1 MDYLDTEK
9 TALLESILDHMK
21 IAVTCADTDG
31 KILYAN
37 TAAKKRPSK
46 APREIGVNIQDCHKD
61 ETNKKIA
68 VIFRDFKNG
77 RREPHHYVS
86 TITGRRD
93 LVTMI
98 PMFEAGEFSGCVSQV
113 HPLELEGTERRF
125 I

>member
-1 MDYLDTEK
+1 MDHSGTEK
-9 TALLESILDHMK
+9 KELFESILDHLK
-21 IAVTCADTDG
+21 IAVTCVDADG

-37 TAAKKRPSK
+37 AVATKRPAK
-46 APREIGVNIQDCHKD
+46 APREVGINIRECHKD
-61 ETNKKIA
+61 ASNEKIA
-68 VIFRDFKNG
+68 VIFKDFRNG

-98 PMFEAGEFSGCVSQV
+98 PMFEAGEFSGCVSHV
-113 HPLELEGTERRF
+113 HPLELEGTERTF

>member
-1 MDYLDTEK
+1 MDHSSTEK
-9 TALLESILDHMK
+9 KELFESILDHLK
-21 IAVTCADTDG
+21 IAVTCVDADG

-37 TAAKKRPSK
+37 TVATKRPAK
-46 APREIGVNIQDCHKD
+46 APREVGVNIRECHKD
-61 ETNKKIA
+61 ASNEKIA
-68 VIFRDFKNG
+68 DIFKDFRNG

-98 PMFEAGEFSGCVSQV
+98 PMFEAGEFSGCVSHV
-113 HPLELEGTERRF
+113 HPLELEGAERTF

>member
-1 MDYLDTEK
+1 MAHLNTK
-9 TALLESILDHMK
+9 KPTLFESILDHMK
-21 IAVTCADTDG
+21 IAVTCVDADG

-37 TAAKKRPSK
+37 TAATKRPSK
-46 APREIGVNIQDCHKD
+46 APREIGVNIRECHKD
-61 ETNKKIA
+61 ASNEKIA
-68 VIFRDFKNG
+68 VIFKDFRNG

-98 PMFEAGEFSGCVSQV
+98 PMFEAGEFSGCVSHV
-113 HPLELEGTERRF
+113 HPLELEGTERSF